1 VIGAVIRATPSAI
14 IRKDS
19 RGHYI
24 AWLAPNAFAISWEI
38 DKTAMGSRLRFPI
51 RRRSVTDRKG
61 AERFAAKWGLVVLEG
76 KTNPLA
82 LEIADCHDP
91 SL

>member
-1 VIGAVIRATPSAI
+1 MSAI
-14 IRKDS
+14 MRKGS
-19 RGHYI
+19 RCHYI

-61 AERFAAKWGLVVLEG
+61 AERFTAKWGLRSQSVVGNVGRRGWASPLE
-76 KTNPLA
+76 A
-82 LEIADCHDP
+82 LREVPGH
-91 SL
+91 L

>member
-1 VIGAVIRATPSAI
+1 MSAI
-14 IRKDS
+14 MRKGS

-61 AERFAAKWGLVVLEG
+61 AERFAAKWGLVVPQG
-76 KTNPLA
+76 ALA
-82 LEIADCHDP
+82 LEVADCQP
-91 SL
+91 SEPHSAR

>member
-1 VIGAVIRATPSAI
+1 MSAI
-14 IRKDS
+14 MRKGS
-19 RGHYI
+19 RCHYI

-61 AERFAAKWGLVVLEG
+61 AERFAAKWGLVVPEG
-76 KTNPLA
+76 PWRWKPP
-82 LEIADCHDP
+82 IATGP